1 MKAVVLTRSGGP
13 EVFEVLERPDPAV
26 GAGEVRIAVHA
37 AGLNFADTMARV
49 GLYPA
54 APKPPC
60 VLGYEVAGE
69 VETIGE
75 GVSGLTL
82 GQRVMA
88 GTKFGGQAELAV
100 AHARD
105 VMPMPEHLSFE
116 EGAAFCVNYGTAY
129 AALMIMGGLR
139 EGNRVLIHAA
149 AGGVGIAATQVARI
163 AGAEIFGTAS
173 AAKHEAI
180 KAQGVDHPIDYRTQ
194 DFKAEVRRLTNG
206 EGVDVILDPMGPTS
220 FRKDYRILRPGG
232 RLIMCGLSEAMN
244 ENGRDMRATLRS
256 LLRMPTSTMPWW
268 NAGRLLNQNRGVFG
282 LNLLSWWRRE
292 GGMDRITAPLLSD
305 LNSKQLM
312 PVVARSYPF
321 EQAGDAHRYL
331 AERRNIGKVVLTP
344 H

>member
-1 MKAVVLTRSGGP
+1 MKAVVLTRTGGP
-13 EVFEVLERPDPAV
+13 GMFEVMERPDPDV

-69 VETIGE
+69 VETVGE
-75 GVSGLTL
+75 GVSGLIV

-88 GTKFGGQAELAV
+88 GTQFGGQAELAV
-100 AHARD
+100 AQARD

-149 AGGVGIAATQVARI
+149 AGGVGIAATQIARI

-194 DFKAEVRRLTNG
+194 DFKAEVKRLTNG

-232 RLIMCGLSEAMN
+232 RLIMYGLSEAMN
-244 ENGRDMRATLRS
+244 ENGRDMRAALRS

>member
-69 VETIGE
+69 VESVGA
-75 GVSGLTL
+75 GVTGLTV
-82 GQRVMA
+82 GQPVMA

-149 AGGVGIAATQVARI
+149 AGGVGIAATQVARVT
-163 AGAEIFGTAS
+163 GAEIFGTAS

-232 RLIMCGLSEAMN
+232 RLIMYGLSEAMN
-244 ENGRDMRATLRS
+244 ENGRDMRAAIRS

-344 H
+344 R

>member
-75 GVSGLTL
+75 GVTGLTV

-116 EGAAFCVNYGTAY
+116 GGAAFCVNYGTAY

-194 DFKAEVRRLTNG
+194 DFKAEIRRLTNG

-232 RLIMCGLSEAMN
+232 RLIMYGLSEAMN
-244 ENGRDMRATLRS
+244 ENGRDMRAALRS

>member
-1 MKAVVLTRSGGP
+1 MLTRSGGP

-75 GVSGLTL
+75 GVTGLTV

-194 DFKAEVRRLTNG
+194 DFKAEIRRLTNG

>member
-75 GVSGLTL
+75 GVSGLTV

-194 DFKAEVRRLTNG
+194 DFKAEIRRLTNG

-232 RLIMCGLSEAMN
+232 RLIMYGLSEAMN
-244 ENGRDMRATLRS
+244 ENGRDMRAALRS

>member
-1 MKAVVLTRSGGP
+1 LTRTGGP
-13 EVFEVLERPDPAV
+13 EGFEVLERPDPAV
-26 GAGEVRIAVHA
+26 GAGEVRIAVRA

-75 GVSGLTL
+75 GVSGLTV

-88 GTKFGGQAELAV
+88 GTQFGGQAELAV
-100 AHARD
+100 AQARD

-149 AGGVGIAATQVARI
+149 AGGVGIAATQIARNV
-163 AGAEIFGTAS
+163 GAEIFGTAS
-173 AAKHEAI
+173 AAKHDAI
-180 KAQGVDHPIDYRTQ
+180 KAQGVDHPIDYRNQ
-194 DFKAEVRRLTNG
+194 DFKAEIRRMTNG

-220 FRKDYRILRPGG
+220 FRKDYRVLRPGG

-244 ENGRDMRATLRS
+244 ENGRDLRATLRS
-256 LLRMPTSTMPWW
+256 VLRMPTSTMPWW
-268 NAGRLLNQNRGVFG
+268 HAGRPLNQNRGVFG

-305 LNSKQLM
+305 LNRKQLM

-344 H
+344 R

>member
-75 GVSGLTL
+75 GVSGLTV

-100 AHARD
+100 AQARD

-180 KAQGVDHPIDYRTQ
+180 KAQGVDHTIDYRTQ
-194 DFKAEVRRLTNG
+194 DFKAEIRRLTNG

-232 RLIMCGLSEAMN
+232 RLIMYGLSEAMN
-244 ENGRDMRATLRS
+244 ENGRDMRAALRS

>member
-1 MKAVVLTRSGGP
+1 MLTRTGGP
-13 EVFEVLERPDPAV
+13 EMFEVLERPDPAV

-69 VETIGE
+69 VEALGE
-75 GVSGLTL
+75 GVSGLTV

-88 GTKFGGQAELAV
+88 GTQFGGQAELAV
-100 AHARD
+100 AQARD

-149 AGGVGIAATQVARI
+149 AGGVGIAATQVASI
-163 AGAEIFGTAS
+163 VGAEIFGTAS
-173 AAKHEAI
+173 AAKHDAI
-180 KAQGVDHPIDYRTQ
+180 KAQGVDHPIDYRNQ
-194 DFKAEVRRLTNG
+194 DFKAEIRRMTNG

-232 RLIMCGLSEAMN
+232 RLIMCGLSEAMS

-305 LNSKQLM
+305 LNRKQLM

-321 EQAGDAHRYL
+321 EQAADAHRYL

-344 H
+344 R

>member
-26 GAGEVRIAVHA
+26 GAGEVRIAVRA

-75 GVSGLTL
+75 GVSGLTV

-100 AHARD
+100 AQARD

-180 KAQGVDHPIDYRTQ
+180 KAQGVDHTIDYRTQ
-194 DFKAEVRRLTNG
+194 DFKAEIRQLTNG

-232 RLIMCGLSEAMN
+232 RLIMYGLSEAMN
-244 ENGRDMRATLRS
+244 ENGRDMRAALRS

>member
-1 MKAVVLTRSGGP
+1 MKAVVLTRTGGP
-13 EVFEVLERPDPAV
+13 GMFEVMERPDPDV

-69 VETIGE
+69 VETVGE
-75 GVSGLTL
+75 GVSGLIV

-88 GTKFGGQAELAV
+88 GTQFGGQAELAV
-100 AHARD
+100 AQARD

-149 AGGVGIAATQVARI
+149 AGGVGIAATQIARI

-180 KAQGVDHPIDYRTQ
+180 RAQGVDHPIDYRTQ
-194 DFKAEVRRLTNG
+194 DFKAEVKRITNG

-244 ENGRDMRATLRS
+244 ENGRDARAALRS

-292 GGMDRITAPLLSD
+292 GGMDRITGPLLSD

-344 H
+344 R